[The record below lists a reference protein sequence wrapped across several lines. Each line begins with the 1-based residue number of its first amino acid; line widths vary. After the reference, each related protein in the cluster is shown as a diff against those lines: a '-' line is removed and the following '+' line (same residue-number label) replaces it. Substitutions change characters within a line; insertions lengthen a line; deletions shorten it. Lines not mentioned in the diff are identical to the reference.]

1 MPFHYLLTFFISVN
15 FSAVLLF
22 SSLKNLNVYPL
33 LSAFG
38 CFSSSLVFRQLIIMC
53 PDVLFF
59 VFSLL
64 WICRV
69 SWICNLMI
77 FVSLEN
83 SYPLLKYWLYV
94 IVSVLYFWY
103 SECTYIRHFH
113 CLVSLTVSPVFC
125 SLLYSVCQFGHLLLT
140 CIPVQWSLVLLA
152 RPLVN
157 PSTKCLIS
165 VILFF
170 NFRI

>member
-1 MPFHYLLTFFISVN
+1 MPFHYLLTFFISVS
-15 FSAVLLF
+15 FSSVLLF
-22 SSLKNLNVYPL
+22 SSLKNLNVFPL

-38 CFSSSLVFRQLIIMC
+38 CFSSSLVFRHLVIMC
-53 PDVLFF
+53 LDVVFF

-83 SYPLLKYWLYV
+83 SYPLFKYWLYV

-103 SECTYIRHFH
+103 SECTYIRRF
-113 CLVSLTVSPVFC
+113 
-125 SLLYSVCQFGHLLLT
+125 Y
-140 CIPVQWSLVLLA
+140 
-152 RPLVN
+152 
-157 PSTKCLIS
+157 CLIS
-165 VILFF
+165 LTLTPVFSSLLLLCMPIGIPSIDLHSCSLILGSS
-170 NFRI
+170 I